1 MPSNLWSSAR
11 TTKFFVRCLFFSCKY
26 QSKYFPSRKTF
37 ASRGGNKEKHR
48 SERRQHLELQSYLHK
63 QVQMRRKIFVIL
75 FYFLFVSQTFIWF
88 SFFSIFL
95 SHLTARGKNF
105 NFLCFLYQKKFFF
118 LRLLSGNP
126 QMDWFFHFSLV
137 SLFLAFIFLSRAS
150 GWQRIFNWFALTLN
164 YWSVPP
170 GHNWEIYLF
179 LLRFELLARR
189 LSNA

>member
-37 ASRGGNKEKHR
+37 ASRGGNKEKPR

-88 SFFSIFL
+88 SFFFYFPFSLNCTREKLQFSLFSLSKKVFL
-95 SHLTARGKNF
+95 SSLALWQPANG
-105 NFLCFLYQKKFFF
+105 LI
-118 LRLLSGNP
+118 
-126 QMDWFFHFSLV
+126 FSLLFSFTISRLYFLIA
-137 SLFLAFIFLSRAS
+137 SLRMAEDI
-150 GWQRIFNWFALTLN
+150 
-164 YWSVPP
+164 
-170 GHNWEIYLF
+170 
-179 LLRFELLARR
+179 
-189 LSNA
+189 